1 MVNVI
6 LQSVN
11 RLSVLIPSEKHLEPS
26 LIFTGK
32 AAGQHLLQT
41 VVRDDALCPYAEIK
55 YARVFFCFKVVR
67 FRHFTRA
74 GTLTYKCRS
83 AWNG

>member
-32 AAGQHLLQT
+32 AAGQHGHLLASVLTHKYQTRLQT
-41 VVRDDALCPYAEIK
+41 VISDEALCPYAVIK
-55 YARVFFCFKVVR
+55 
-67 FRHFTRA
+67 
-74 GTLTYKCRS
+74 
-83 AWNG
+83 